1 MLSAVE
7 KLEMLLLWGPKL
19 EGKDLEVQ
27 FGLGVSGHEHR
38 GPWRDAVMRA
48 GALLSI
54 LMKRS
59 FPFVGVNDPLFK

>member
-27 FGLGVSGHEHR
+27 FGLDVSGHKHR
-38 GPWRDAVMRA
+38 
-48 GALLSI
+48 
-54 LMKRS
+54 
-59 FPFVGVNDPLFK
+59 

>member
-27 FGLGVSGHEHR
+27 FGLGVSGHKHR
-38 GPWRDAVMRA
+38 
-48 GALLSI
+48 
-54 LMKRS
+54 
-59 FPFVGVNDPLFK
+59 